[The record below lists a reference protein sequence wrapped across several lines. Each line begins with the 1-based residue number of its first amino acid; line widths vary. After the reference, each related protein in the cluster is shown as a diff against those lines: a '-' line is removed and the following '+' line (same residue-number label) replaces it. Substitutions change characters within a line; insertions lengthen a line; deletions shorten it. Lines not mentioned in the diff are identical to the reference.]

1 MPPDTGTLSTNHYM
15 LSHLEAA
22 ACLWDAVLELRDRP
36 DAEPR
41 AIERALAIRKSFDTL
56 GAAALRLIVV
66 GWTDAVDAA
75 WYREQESRPFSFD
88 WGFVPQWLSEKIDW
102 SDPRQPVIRM
112 HHPSQHIREGESGV
126 VHEGSRAQPPVSD
139 PWHDHRALLARA
151 RAALEK
157 PADLTVDN
165 CDALIKDIGHAEKRL
180 SASPLLWP
188 IDVHVAVIEH
198 RHGTN
203 LHVALDAN
211 ALDTQVAAYCREWWR
226 EIGDDRDPHS
236 LSDRDIIETYFDDH
250 PHESCSI
257 DRVMLEPPMI
267 PDRIPEH
274 PETGT
279 YCVLSTAH
287 LTFQTADRLDKWA
300 SWPPSERP
308 IDIAASVYGWF
319 VPTRELADDRR
330 AQLPEDLLTLIAFGR
345 DRGFRFV
352 LLDCDACSVDDLP
365 VHDW

>member
-1 MPPDTGTLSTNHYM
+1 MNHYT

-22 ACLWDAVLELRDRP
+22 ACLWEAVLELRDRP
-36 DAEPR
+36 DAEPH
-41 AIERALAIRKSFDTL
+41 AIERALAIRKTFDVL
-56 GAAALRLIVV
+56 GTSGLRLMVV

-75 WYREQESRPFSFD
+75 WYKAQESSPFSFD
-88 WGFVPQWLSEKIDW
+88 WDFVPQWIVDTIDW
-102 SDPRQPVIRM
+102 SDPRHPDIRTDSAHRDVPGGERAAVRKGASVKAPV
-112 HHPSQHIREGESGV
+112 
-126 VHEGSRAQPPVSD
+126 PVGR
-139 PWHDHRALLARA
+139 PEHLALLARA
-151 RAALEK
+151 RAALET
-157 PADLTVDN
+157 PAGLTADGSN
-165 CDALIKDIGHAEKRL
+165 ALIRDIAHAERRL
-180 SASPLLWP
+180 SAAPLPWP
-188 IDVHVAVIEH
+188 TDVHVAVIEH

-203 LHVALDAN
+203 LHVALDAK
-211 ALDTQVAAYCREWWR
+211 ALDAQVAAYCREWWR
-226 EIGDDRDPHS
+226 EIGDNRDPHS

-250 PHESCSI
+250 GHESCST
-257 DRVMLEPPMI
+257 DRVTLEPPII
-267 PDRIPEH
+267 PLRIPQL

-319 VPTRELADDRR
+319 VPTRELAEECR
-330 AQLPEDLLTLIAFGR
+330 AQLPEDLLRLIAFGR

-352 LLDCDACSVDDLP
+352 LLDCDAGSLDVLP

>member
-1 MPPDTGTLSTNHYM
+1 MNHYT

-22 ACLWDAVLELRDRP
+22 ACLWEAVLELRDRP
-36 DAEPR
+36 DAEPH
-41 AIERALAIRKSFDTL
+41 AIERALAIRKSSDVL
-56 GAAALRLIVV
+56 GTSGLRLIVV
-66 GWTDAVDAA
+66 GWTDVVDAA
-75 WYREQESRPFSFD
+75 WYKAQESSPFSFD
-88 WGFVPQWLSEKIDW
+88 WDFVPQWIVDTIDW
-102 SDPRQPVIRM
+102 SDPRHPAIRTASAHRDIPGAESAAARKGASVKAPV
-112 HHPSQHIREGESGV
+112 
-126 VHEGSRAQPPVSD
+126 PVGR
-139 PWHDHRALLARA
+139 PEHLALLERA
-151 RAALEK
+151 RAALET
-157 PADLTVDN
+157 PAGLTADGSN
-165 CDALIKDIGHAEKRL
+165 ALIWDIAHAERRL
-180 SASPLLWP
+180 SAAPLPWP

-211 ALDTQVAAYCREWWR
+211 GLDAQVAAYCREWWR

-236 LSDRDIIETYFDDH
+236 LSNRDIIETYFDDH
-250 PHESCSI
+250 GRESCST
-257 DRVMLEPPMI
+257 DRVTLEPPVI
-267 PDRIPEH
+267 PHRIPQL
-274 PETGT
+274 PETGN

-319 VPTRELADDRR
+319 VPTRELAEERR
-330 AQLPEDLLTLIAFGR
+330 AQLPEDLLRLIAFGR

-352 LLDCDACSVDDLP
+352 LLDCDADSLDDLS